1 MHAFFAHFRMHAFR
15 MNAFRTFRMH
25 ACISHACICSMHA
38 FVSHACICTFFC
50 TFRMHAFRMHALRMH
65 AFCMYAFFARM
76 HFFRMHRMRIPRKS
90 ALCFFARTTVSI
102 VFCVYCVV
110 CVCTGEGIYTWTRT
124 RARIVR
130 AQIQPLITDFHA
142 EIMTRDSP
150 FYGCQ
155 RARPRARILMPPTSR
170 SVVNSVR
177 MHACTFSH
185 ACVCVCAHFR
195 MHAYVNVHIF
205 ACMRMCMHICA
216 CMRMCIFACMRM
228 CIACMRM
235 CMHIFACMRMCQKIG
250 GDFNTY
256 TLSLH
261 RMNVNC
267 SCPNVLVS
275 YLNQQPAGL
284 YDGEQALWYEQ
295 HMGVFRDMYAA
306 AMLELCSKAMAGQS
320 DGEEEFKLE

>member
-1 MHAFFAHFRMHAFR
+1 
-15 MNAFRTFRMH
+15 
-25 ACISHACICSMHA
+25 
-38 FVSHACICTFFC
+38 
-50 TFRMHAFRMHALRMH
+50 MHAFRMHALRMH

-76 HFFRMHRMRIPRKS
+76 HFFRMHRMRKS
-90 ALCFFARTTVSI
+90 ALFFFARTTVSI

-150 FYGCQ
+150 FYGRQ

-195 MHAYVNVHIF
+195 MHAYVYAHL
-205 ACMRMCMHICA
+205 RMHAYVYFRMHA
-216 CMRMCIFACMRM
+216 YVYRMHAYVYAHFRM
-228 CIACMRM
+228 HA
-235 CMHIFACMRMCQKIG
+235 
-250 GDFNTY
+250 Y
-256 TLSLH
+256 
-261 RMNVNC
+261 
-267 SCPNVLVS
+267 VS
-275 YLNQQPAGL
+275 KN
-284 YDGEQALWYEQ
+284 WW
-295 HMGVFRDMYAA
+295 
-306 AMLELCSKAMAGQS
+306 
-320 DGEEEFKLE
+320 

>member
-1 MHAFFAHFRMHAFR
+1 
-15 MNAFRTFRMH
+15 
-25 ACISHACICSMHA
+25 
-38 FVSHACICTFFC
+38 
-50 TFRMHAFRMHALRMH
+50 MHAFRMHALRMH

-90 ALCFFARTTVSI
+90 ALFFFARTTVSI

-150 FYGCQ
+150 FYGRQ

-195 MHAYVNVHIF
+195 MHAYVYVF
-205 ACMRMCMHICA
+205 AHACVCVFSHLRMHAYVYFRMHA
-216 CMRMCIFACMRM
+216 YVYRMHADVC
-228 CIACMRM
+228 
-235 CMHIFACMRMCQKIG
+235 HIFACMRMCQKIDYNKRG
-250 GDFNTY
+250 LKLQYVYYNTLAMI
-256 TLSLH
+256 TLKY
-261 RMNVNC
+261 RG
-267 SCPNVLVS
+267 
-275 YLNQQPAGL
+275 Q
-284 YDGEQALWYEQ
+284 W
-295 HMGVFRDMYAA
+295 
-306 AMLELCSKAMAGQS
+306 ELQ
-320 DGEEEFKLE
+320 